1 MCSTHSL
8 RPSGHV
14 SVFSIPRGAH
24 PRGALYDWIYPI
36 IQKNLR
42 FSDETQVYFTLIKT
56 LLIARQRNLIK
67 LLNKVK
73 VKVCKK
79 EIYKSTHFCLL
90 QDFICVHYSTLIF
103 IVNSFSLF
111 FYHFNLIKFLFY
123 YTKQFNAFA
132 PLLRFQL
139 HISRL

>member
-14 SVFSIPRGAH
+14 SVFSFPQGAH
-24 PRGALYDWIYPI
+24 PREALYDWIYPV
-36 IQKNLR
+36 IQKSLR
-42 FSDETQVYFTLIKT
+42 FSDETQAYFYLLIKT

-79 EIYKSTHFCLL
+79 EVYRLTHFSSPPRFYLR
-90 QDFICVHYSTLIF
+90 
-103 IVNSFSLF
+103 SL
-111 FYHFNLIKFLFY
+111 
-123 YTKQFNAFA
+123 
-132 PLLRFQL
+132 
-139 HISRL
+139 